1 MEAEQVI
8 EKILSDA
15 RTEAEAIAKEANDKA
30 AGEQARVESQ
40 LADYRKQTDVIA
52 KKAAE
57 DEKSHILAG
66 ARMEAAKEALASK
79 TAILDEVF
87 KRARQ
92 KLLELP
98 DKDYRDLM
106 GRLMSEAV
114 ETGDEEVLIGRNE
127 KRIDQKLI
135 DEVNAKLTGQ
145 QKGKLTLAKEKH
157 DLAGGFI
164 LRRGKIKSNVSVDVL
179 LGQARNDLE
188 IELAKDLFS

>member
-15 RTEAEAIAKEANDKA
+15 RTEAEAIAKEADDKIKA
-30 AGEQARVESQ
+30 EEAKAQSQ
-40 LADYRKQTDVIA
+40 LTDYRQQTEVIA

-66 ARMEAAKEALASK
+66 ARMEAAKEFLAAK
-79 TAILDEVF
+79 TAVVDEVF
-87 KRARQ
+87 KQARQ
-92 KLLELP
+92 KLLDLP

-106 GRLMSEAV
+106 VRLMVDAV
-114 ETGDEEVLIGRNE
+114 ETGEEEIVVGKNE

-135 DEVNAKLTGQ
+135 DEVNGKLDG
-145 QKGKLTLAKEKH
+145 QKGKLKLAKDTL

-179 LGQARNDLE
+179 LGQARNDLG
-188 IELAKDLFS
+188 IDLAKDLFS